1 MLPTSS
7 LCRIIAGLFLLGVHH
22 RLPTLEE
29 SAHKMACPKSVKRYI
44 LREIFVILIPKDN
57 LAKKGSL
64 LRIEPWMTWIT

>member
-1 MLPTSS
+1 
-7 LCRIIAGLFLLGVHH
+7 
-22 RLPTLEE
+22 
-29 SAHKMACPKSVKRYI
+29 MACPKSVKRYI